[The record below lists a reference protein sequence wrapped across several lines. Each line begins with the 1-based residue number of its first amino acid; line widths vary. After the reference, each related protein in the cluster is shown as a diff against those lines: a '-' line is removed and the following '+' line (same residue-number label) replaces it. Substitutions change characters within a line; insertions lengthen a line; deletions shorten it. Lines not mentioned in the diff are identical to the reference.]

1 MKQNG
6 TKVKKISN
14 WFAKILCIKDSPF
27 KTRIVQSKKK
37 YNRKKKVD
45 FDDNV

>member
-14 WFAKILCIKDSPF
+14 WVAKMLCIKDSPF
-27 KTRIVQSKKK
+27 KTKIVQSKKK

>member
-14 WFAKILCIKDSPF
+14 WLARMLLLKDSPF
-27 KTRIVQSKKK
+27 KNRIVQSKKK
-37 YNRKKKVD
+37 YNRKKNVD
-45 FDDNV
+45 FDYDV

>member
-1 MKQNG
+1 M
-6 TKVKKISN
+6 
-14 WFAKILCIKDSPF
+14 LCIKDSPF
-27 KTRIVQSKKK
+27 KTKIVQSKKK

>member
-1 MKQNG
+1 MKMERG
-6 TKVKKISN
+6 KKIN
-14 WFAKILCIKDSPF
+14 WIARLLCLKDSPF
-27 KTRIVQSKKK
+27 KTKIIQSKKK

>member
-14 WFAKILCIKDSPF
+14 WFAKMLCIKDSPF

-45 FDDNV
+45 FDYDV

>member
-14 WFAKILCIKDSPF
+14 WLAKMLCIKDSPF

-37 YNRKKKVD
+37 YTRKKKVD
-45 FDDNV
+45 FDYDV